1 MKMLRAL
8 SAGAALAL
16 MAAPAAAETLQEA
29 LAAAYANNPELR
41 AERARLR
48 ATDEAV
54 PQALSGWRPTIS
66 VTGSI
71 GRERAR
77 TSAIDE
83 QQLTP
88 TVRQL
93 DVTQPL
99 YRGGRTTAET
109 QQAESQVRA
118 GRAFLQSVEQT
129 VLLNAVTAYMDVLRE
144 QANVEL
150 TTNNEQVLAR
160 QLEATRDRFEVG
172 EVTRTDVAQAEAR
185 LSRATADRVAAQGR
199 LGVQRATYARVIGNL
214 PGKLEPAPPLPPLP
228 TSLAAAIEEATTQHP
243 DLEAAHYV
251 EAAAR
256 YNVRAATASLLPSVS
271 LVGRSL
277 RSDEATLEDNSTR
290 SDSLR
295 AQVTIPL
302 YQSGAVESQIR
313 QAKEIANQRR
323 IEIEQTRRAIVE
335 ATTQA
340 WEDLQAARER
350 IASTREQVRAN
361 EIALEGVRQEALVGS
376 RTTLDVLDA
385 EQELL
390 DSRVALVAAERDE
403 YVAAFRLL
411 AAIGRLQ
418 AAQMGLPVEIYDP
431 TVHYRQVRNKWWG
444 WNTPDE
450 AEQASAR

>member
-1 MKMLRAL
+1 MRMLRAL
-8 SAGAALAL
+8 GAGVALAV
-16 MAAPAAAETLQEA
+16 AAVPAAADTLQEA
-29 LAAAYANNPELR
+29 LAAAYANNPDLR

-48 ATDEAV
+48 ATDENV
-54 PQALSGWRPTIS
+54 PQALSGWRPTIAA
-66 VTGSI
+66 TGSI

-77 TSAIDE
+77 TSLIDE

-88 TVRQL
+88 AVKQL

-118 GRAFLQSVEQT
+118 GRAFLNSVEQS
-129 VLLNAVTAYMDVLRE
+129 VLLGAVTAYMDVLRE
-144 QANVEL
+144 EANVAL
-150 TTNNEQVLAR
+150 TSNNEQVLAR

-199 LGVQRATYARVIGNL
+199 LGVQRATYARVVGSL
-214 PGKLEPAPPLPPLP
+214 PGSLEPAPPLPPLP
-228 TSLAAAIEEATTQHP
+228 STLSAAVEEASTQHP
-243 DLEAAHYV
+243 DLEAAQHI

-256 YNVRAATASLLPSVS
+256 YGVRAATSALLPQVS
-271 LVGRSL
+271 LVGRIL
-277 RSDEATLEDNSTR
+277 RSDEATLDDVSSR

-295 AQVTIPL
+295 AQITIPL
-302 YQSGAVESQIR
+302 YQSGSVASQVR
-313 QAKEIANQRR
+313 QAKEVANQRR

-350 IASTREQVRAN
+350 IASTREQVRAS
-361 EIALEGVRQEALVGS
+361 EIALEGVRQEAMVGS
-376 RTTLDVLDA
+376 RTTLDVLNA

-403 YVAAFRLL
+403 YVAGFRLL

-418 AAQMGLPVEIYDP
+418 AARMGLPVDLYDP
-431 TVHYRQVRNKWWG
+431 AVHYRQVRDKWWG
-444 WNTPDE
+444 WNTPGQ
-450 AEQASAR
+450 AGQASAQ